1 MQILPAI
8 DLKDQQCVRL
18 KQGRMD
24 DATVFSDNPAEMA
37 QHWESQG
44 ATRLHLVDLN
54 GAFAGEPKNLDTI
67 KNIVAACPKLTFQ
80 LGGGIRSL
88 DTIEMYLSLGID
100 QVIIGTQA
108 VKEPEFVRKACEAY
122 PNKIIVG
129 LDAKDGQ
136 VAVNGWDQ
144 VTEQSAQYYA
154 DLFADSGA
162 SSIVYTDIGRD
173 GMLQG
178 INIEATKTL
187 AENSQIP
194 IIASGG
200 LHQLDDI
207 KQLCAVA
214 ASGIQGVIAGRAIYE
229 GTLNL
234 REALNLVAEF
244 AAEKNEANV

>member
-88 DTIEMYLSLGID
+88 DTIEI
-100 QVIIGTQA
+100 
-108 VKEPEFVRKACEAY
+108 
-122 PNKIIVG
+122 
-129 LDAKDGQ
+129 
-136 VAVNGWDQ
+136 
-144 VTEQSAQYYA
+144 
-154 DLFADSGA
+154 
-162 SSIVYTDIGRD
+162 
-173 GMLQG
+173 
-178 INIEATKTL
+178 
-187 AENSQIP
+187 
-194 IIASGG
+194 
-200 LHQLDDI
+200 
-207 KQLCAVA
+207 
-214 ASGIQGVIAGRAIYE
+214 
-229 GTLNL
+229 
-234 REALNLVAEF
+234 
-244 AAEKNEANV
+244 KNENCRFGPFLTQNRSFSIII